1 MSTKKFIYPHNLRAT
16 ANLWLWSLR
25 DFTIL
30 CIAALLS
37 AVSLV
42 TIGFVVPAAATL
54 SFGFL
59 TIRRDERTV
68 LFVRK
73 NARKNP
79 LSASPRRNCWE
90 PSILRGTA

>member
-68 LFVRK
+68 RRYADERRSRRFRAVRM
-73 NARKNP
+73 
-79 LSASPRRNCWE
+79 L
-90 PSILRGTA
+90 L